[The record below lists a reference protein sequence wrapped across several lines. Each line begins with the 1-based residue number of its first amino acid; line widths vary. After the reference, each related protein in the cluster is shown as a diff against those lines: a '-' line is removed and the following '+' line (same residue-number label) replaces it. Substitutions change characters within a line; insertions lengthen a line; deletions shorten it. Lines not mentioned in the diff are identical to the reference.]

1 FEDESKGGKL
11 VLSPNFVCVKNL
23 DYYKEEVE
31 KIRKNLNLENKS
43 VLLFVGFGEK
53 KLQKFKIKK
62 NYKKFTFS

>member
-1 FEDESKGGKL
+1 
-11 VLSPNFVCVKNL
+11 
-23 DYYKEEVE
+23 VE